1 MDFSRYIVCMKYI
14 DAHCHLG
21 GTQCGDCAGFAP
33 VVGFVFNS
41 AGRADWGAVTDM
53 VAHCR
58 CAYACVGLH
67 PWNIADATDGWDT
80 ELHDIL
86 IRHPEFM
93 VGEIGLDRARP
104 DFSAQEQVFLRQFDM
119 AAQLRR
125 GVQIHCVRAWD
136 KMLQIFAA
144 HAMPPVVIAHSFR
157 GGAEIINAAMR
168 HANIYF
174 SYSDATGARERESI
188 AAAPID
194 RILIESDSTPSESI
208 TKLPQIAL
216 EIAKI
221 KSIGHNEMADILYN
235 NTLRM
240 ITDGQAA

>member
-1 MDFSRYIVCMKYI
+1 MKYI
-14 DAHCHLG
+14 DAHCHLDA
-21 GTQCGDCAGFAP
+21 QCGNCADFAP

-41 AGRADWGAVTDM
+41 AARVDWGAVVDIA
-53 VAHCR
+53 AHCK
-58 CAYACVGLH
+58 CAYACAGLH

-80 ELHDIL
+80 ELRDIL
-86 IRHPEFM
+86 INHPAFM

-104 DFSAQEQVFLRQFDM
+104 DFFTQENVFLRQFDL

-136 KMLQIFAA
+136 KMLRIFAT
-144 HAMPPVVIAHSFR
+144 HAMPPVVVAHSFR
-157 GGAEIINAAMR
+157 GGAEIIKAAMK

-174 SYSDATGARERESI
+174 SYSGATSARERESI

-194 RILIESDSTPSESI
+194 RILIESDSVPTESI
-208 TKLPQIAL
+208 VKLPQIAT

-221 KSIGHNEMADILYN
+221 KAVADNEMVDILYN

-240 ITDGQAA
+240 IKDGQTA